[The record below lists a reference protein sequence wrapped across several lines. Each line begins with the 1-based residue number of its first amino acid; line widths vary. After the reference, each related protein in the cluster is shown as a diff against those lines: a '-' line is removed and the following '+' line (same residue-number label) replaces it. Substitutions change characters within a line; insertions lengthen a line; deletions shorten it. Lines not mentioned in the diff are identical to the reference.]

1 MAKTHTFKTKN
12 QDEFWEIV
20 NKEYAKLV
28 AWKKAHPKAP
38 VQKLVVELK
47 L

>member
-1 MAKTHTFKTKN
+1 MANIHTFKTK
-12 QDEFWEIV
+12 DPEEFWMIV
-20 NKEYAKLV
+20 NREYAKLV
-28 AWKKAHPKAP
+28 AWKKAHSKAP